1 MNQNLLFSESNIN
14 YMNCL
19 ESKKNENKK
28 NNESET
34 KIENKKSETKIE
46 NKKSE
51 TKIEN
56 KKLKVKIDDE
66 KLEKKIDNNFERKID
81 NNFERKI
88 DNNSQNNL
96 IPKFILDPLSVIIKL
111 AILSKKD
118 LGCKLSI
125 YNNILYFQE
134 PGIFQPL
141 VRYLFN
147 NNKND
152 LNYLYNPIEIACKLY
167 LVDNKDNLDIKIL
180 FINAQKGLQNLIS
193 NYNNSK
199 IIVHTLY
206 MYYNLIA
213 NYLTDNYNKDLFIK
227 DDISLFYSND
237 LIDKLNKIW
246 TCDKIKIVLNI
257 IQFIDY
263 NKETE
268 YQKIKCID
276 EFMVQ
281 IDNDISKIINSIE

>member
-28 NNESET
+28 NNE
-34 KIENKKSETKIE
+34 SETKIE

>member
-1 MNQNLLFSESNIN
+1 
-14 YMNCL
+14 MNCL